1 MQFFF
6 LPFLTG
12 IEVSLEYL
20 LYTNLNTSLRKNRY
34 DLRTQVVIGVSLCL
48 CLLWVRMHPLCGFVI
63 LLFGVFFFCTF
74 RVLLCSV
81 DKPFRT
87 NILSGGFSTLICA
100 STQEIQDFWKL
111 GLGAFYFKESL
122 LLIVGLY
129 FVDVVYWLDEWV

>member
-63 LLFGVFFFCTF
+63 LLFGVFFCT
-74 RVLLCSV
+74 
-81 DKPFRT
+81 FRT

-100 STQEIQDFWKL
+100 STQEIQDF
-111 GLGAFYFKESL
+111 
-122 LLIVGLY
+122 
-129 FVDVVYWLDEWV
+129 